1 MRYNSFTYLIS
12 EGFKNLFKNKKATMS
27 SLITMICAMFLFGVF
42 FAIGE
47 NVNTIMNQVQQAQG
61 MEVFIKIDATDEQVS
76 ELGNKIKKLDGV
88 NSVKLKTH

>member
-1 MRYNSFTYLIS
+1 MIKRVVIVVRYNSFTYLIS
-12 EGFKNLFKNKKATMS
+12 EGFRNLFKNKKATMS

-61 MEVFIKIDATDEQVS
+61 MEGFIKIDATD
-76 ELGNKIKKLDGV
+76 
-88 NSVKLKTH
+88 

>member
-47 NVNTIMNQVQQAQG
+47 NVNTIMNQVQQAWSK
-61 MEVFIKIDATDEQVS
+61 FC
-76 ELGNKIKKLDGV
+76 KIK
-88 NSVKLKTH
+88 N